1 MIFLGTLEFRG
12 EFYEIEFY
20 NSIQV
25 FTTFYGFVEKCLE
38 KFLGV
43 EVNMGCEYV
52 NVLFGGGSWG
62 ISKKFV
68 LWELMKKV
76 LKDNFQKNS
85 FC

>member
-1 MIFLGTLEFRG
+1 MIFLGTLEFRE

-25 FTTFYGFVEKCLE
+25 FTTFYGFVEKCFE

-43 EVNMGCEYV
+43 EVDMGCEYV

-62 ISKKFV
+62 VFKKICP
-68 LWELMKKV
+68 LRTYEKC
-76 LKDNFQKNS
+76 LKR
-85 FC
+85 